1 MTLQSDL
8 DYLRA
13 ERRGLGLAVTSMGR
27 TGKEQLD
34 EQTSMQE
41 SSAQGNAEV
50 DTWGRKCLSFSFGL
64 PC

>member
-27 TGKEQLD
+27 TGKEQ
-34 EQTSMQE
+34 TSMQE
-41 SSAQGNAEV
+41 SSAQSNAEV
-50 DTWGRKCLSFSFGL
+50 DTWGWMCLGFSFGL